1 MANPEG
7 RLMSVGDT
15 INEARVR
22 NRLGL
27 RALAREL
34 NIAPSY
40 LSDIENDRRVPSET
54 VLRDM
59 SRVLELDFDKLMQE
73 AGRLGKGEEQY
84 FLENEL
90 AGRLFRRIARSHL
103 DQEALEKLMSSLEEL
118 ENPGED
124 DEGIP

>member
-1 MANPEG
+1 
-7 RLMSVGDT
+7 MSVGDI
-15 INEARVR
+15 INRARVR
-22 NRLGL
+22 KRLGL

-59 SRVLELDFDKLMQE
+59 ARVLELDFDQLMQE
-73 AGRLGKGEEQY
+73 AGRLGEGAEQY
-84 FLENEL
+84 LRDNEL
-90 AGRLFRRIARSHL
+90 AGRLFRRIARSQL

-118 ENPGED
+118 ENPGEED

>member
-1 MANPEG
+1 
-7 RLMSVGDT
+7 MSVGDI

-22 NRLGL
+22 KRLGL

-34 NIAPSY
+34 KIAPSY

-59 SRVLELDFDKLMQE
+59 ARVLALDFDQLMQE
-73 AGRLGKGEEQY
+73 AGRLGEGEEQY
-84 FLENEL
+84 FLANEL
-90 AGRLFRRIARSHL
+90 AGELFRRIARSQL
-103 DQEALEKLMSSLEEL
+103 DQEALEKLMSSLQEL
-118 ENPGED
+118 ENPGEG

>member
-1 MANPEG
+1 
-7 RLMSVGDT
+7 MSVGDV

-22 NRLGL
+22 KRLGL

-59 SRVLELDFDKLMQE
+59 ARVLELDFDKLMQE
-73 AGRLGKGEEQY
+73 AGRLGEGEEQY

-90 AGRLFRRIARSHL
+90 AGRLFRRIARSQL
-103 DQEALEKLMSSLEEL
+103 DQEALEKLMLSLEEL

>member
-1 MANPEG
+1 
-7 RLMSVGDT
+7 MSVGD
-15 INEARVR
+15 IVNEARVR
-22 NRLGL
+22 KRLGL

-40 LSDIENDRRVPSET
+40 LSDIENDRRVPSEA

-59 SRVLELDFDKLMQE
+59 ARVLELDFDQLMQE
-73 AGRLGKGEEQY
+73 AGRLGEGAEQ
-84 FLENEL
+84 FLRDNQL
-90 AGRLFRRIARSHL
+90 AGRLFRRMAQSQL

-118 ENPGED
+118 EKPGED

>member
-59 SRVLELDFDKLMQE
+59 ARVLELDFDKLMQE
-73 AGRLGKGEEQY
+73 AGRLGEGEEKY

-90 AGRLFRRIARSHL
+90 AGRLFRRIARSQL
-103 DQEALEKLMSSLEEL
+103 DQEALEKLMLSLEEL

>member
-1 MANPEG
+1 
-7 RLMSVGDT
+7 MSVGD
-15 INEARVR
+15 IVNEARVR
-22 NRLGL
+22 KRLGL

-40 LSDIENDRRVPSET
+40 LSDIENDRRVPSEA

-59 SRVLELDFDKLMQE
+59 ARVLELDFDQLMQE
-73 AGRLGKGEEQY
+73 AGRLGEGAEQ
-84 FLENEL
+84 FLRDNQL
-90 AGRLFRRIARSHL
+90 AGRLFRRMARSQL

-118 ENPGED
+118 EKPGED